1 MKPCPSCSRQ
11 LADNAVTCPQCGH
24 AFPKRTKE
32 EKEESRP
39 LGLILL
45 IFGSILTWWPWRMGY
60 FEQSIMYDSTLSG
73 VHFVSYVS
81 GLILLFIG
89 LILFLSYYE

>member
-1 MKPCPSCSRQ
+1 
-11 LADNAVTCPQCGH
+11 
-24 AFPKRTKE
+24 
-32 EKEESRP
+32 
-39 LGLILL
+39 
-45 IFGSILTWWPWRMGY
+45 MGY